1 MIEALVKMQDM
12 RQTDYIMVGRGE
24 LFGCR
29 DD

>member
-1 MIEALVKMQDM
+1 VKMQCM